1 MPRYRYE
8 CEKCARTAIIFH
20 TLKEK
25 ATDCTACGTKNS
37 LRKLLSVP
45 IVQKSDEQNEEEQQ
59 IGDLTNAKIEENREI
74 LKNQKKEMK
83 GKEYDKA

>member
-8 CEKCARTAIIFH
+8 CEKCARIEIIFH

-25 ATDCTACGTKNS
+25 ATDCAVCGTKNS

-45 IVQKSDEQNEEEQQ
+45 IVQKSDEQ
-59 IGDLTNAKIEENREI
+59 T
-74 LKNQKKEMK
+74 KKSNK
-83 GKEYDKA
+83 LVI

>member
-8 CEKCARTAIIFH
+8 CEKCARIEIIFH

-25 ATDCTACGTKNS
+25 ATDCAVCGTKNS

-45 IVQKSDEQNEEEQQ
+45 IVQKPD
-59 IGDLTNAKIEENREI
+59 A
-74 LKNQKKEMK
+74 
-83 GKEYDKA
+83 